1 MYSTLS
7 GAIYHF
13 TKLVVMM
20 AHGVIW
26 RHGVNQQGDVHN
38 SAGGG
43 VIRRHWTTIQILK
56 RSHFYVDIL
65 MLVSPFL

>member
-43 VIRRHWTTIQILK
+43 VIRRHWTTI
-56 RSHFYVDIL
+56 HVDT
-65 MLVSPFL
+65 